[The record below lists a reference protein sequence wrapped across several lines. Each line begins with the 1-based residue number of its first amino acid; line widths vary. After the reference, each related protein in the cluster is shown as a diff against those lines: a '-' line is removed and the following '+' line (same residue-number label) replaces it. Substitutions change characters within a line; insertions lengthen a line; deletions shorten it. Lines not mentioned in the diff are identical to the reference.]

1 MKVPD
6 RVDAD
11 LVRKMMLDDFGVEIA
26 SSFGPLAGKIWRIGT
41 MGYSCRKENV
51 LLHWL
56 LSKLF
61 SFAQV
66 LQYRREMR
74 FRRHWISIMS
84 RLLR

>member
-1 MKVPD
+1 VKVPD

-51 LLHWL
+51 LFTLAAL
-56 LSKLF
+56 E
-61 SFAQV
+61 AV
-66 LQYRREMR
+66 LIRTGASVSPGNALQTALDFYHE
-74 FRRHWISIMS
+74 
-84 RLLR
+84 